1 MFTVVKFS
9 ENGSNSRDKE
19 EAAYMFFVNYMDDC
33 EGGNNTACN

>member
-19 EAAYMFFVNYMDDC
+19 EAAYMFFVTYMDDC